1 MTTKTIRNGIVVS
14 EGDPNQVNPGCNQM
28 ATNTFGSGAAPSAA
42 ERAAE
47 GMKRYADYQK
57 ENARALALAEEREKE
72 RREQEYMRKHLRQQL
87 SHKDIYG

>member
-57 ENARALALAEEREKE
+57 QNAKMLALAGEREKQRREGDKRQRHE
-72 RREQEYMRKHLRQQL
+72 RRMLHPDQL
-87 SHKDIYG
+87 G